1 MGELVICGVK
11 SIGCHW
17 ARLTYVI
24 HRHLKEIDHSLAMVG
39 GSAAAWA
46 MAMNLRENQY
56 TGPAFSA
63 KACFMVAGMLVSTN
77 IEIIVYT

>member
-1 MGELVICGVK
+1 
-11 SIGCHW
+11 
-17 ARLTYVI
+17 
-24 HRHLKEIDHSLAMVG
+24 MVG